1 VIRITWRRLV
11 ASLVAAVVLAVPAA
25 ASAGTADYVALG
37 DSYVAGPFIPPPIP
51 PWGCLKSGSNY
62 AHLAALKLSISL
74 ADPSC
79 SGAETGDMTASQGV
93 SPQPNPPQFDSLQAD
108 TQDVTLGIG
117 GNDIG
122 FSSLAESCFSETPNA
137 GSPCHDKY
145 VANGDDQ
152 ISDRISA
159 TGLKVADVIQG
170 IHSRSPNARVFVVNY
185 PAIFPDTG
193 PGCWPL
199 LPVADGDAAWLRDK
213 EKELNQMLANEAAAG
228 GATLIDWYTASIGH
242 DACKPP
248 GIKWVEA
255 AIPMSGVTPVHPNLA
270 GMLAASD
277 LVVAAIRG

>member
-1 VIRITWRRLV
+1 MRIRLGT
-11 ASLVAAVVLAVPAA
+11 VAALLAALALVLPAA
-25 ASAGTADYVALG
+25 AAAGTADYVSLG

-62 AHLAALKLSISL
+62 AHLVSTKLSVSL

-93 SPQPNPPQFDSLQAD
+93 SPDPNPPQFDSLQAD
-108 TQDVTLGIG
+108 TQEVTLGIG

-122 FSSLAESCFSETPNA
+122 FSSLAESCFSQTPNA
-137 GSPCHDKY
+137 GSPCHDRY
-145 VANGDDQ
+145 VVNGDDQ
-152 ISDRISA
+152 ISDRIAA
-159 TGLKVADVIQG
+159 TAPKVASVLQG

-193 PGCWPL
+193 TTGCWPV
-199 LPVADGDAAWLRDK
+199 LPVSDGDVPWLRDK
-213 EKELNQMLANEAAAG
+213 EKELNQILADQAAAN

-242 DACKPP
+242 DACQPP
-248 GIKWVEA
+248 GIKWTEA
-255 AIPMSGVTPVHPNLA
+255 AVPMTGVAPVHPNLL

-277 LVVAAIRG
+277 LVVAAFQG